1 MFRPPERNTNLLKN
15 IIVAGQI
22 SMMFVIVVALLS
34 YFWNRL
40 SLGFLDKEIQI
51 VIIAAVMF
59 SIIMVA
65 SYILNRRW

>member
-1 MFRPPERNTNLLKN
+1 MFRPPERNANLLKN

-22 SMMFVIVVALLS
+22 SMVFVIVVALLS